1 MLKIFQLAKI
11 FQSLQMSVEL
21 LTDQEMEAL
30 LKPVSNEEDWRRKQ
44 RQVIRAANQKNEERD
59 KIRKELYVEKKKYED
74 LEDKY
79 TKLLSETDA
88 LKEQKQTTCEHSS
101 SVERLQVETSLLVSE
116 LGLKDEEFFNGAQ
129 DLPTQPNVEQLDEFV
144 KIKIDQNAKL
154 RSEVQS
160 LSGYLITMEKEREKH
175 LNDIQSLKNQLNSVN
190 NDLDAA
196 RGAPRTIWGTQSQ
209 IRTLNDFP
217 ALGGS
222 KPRVTT
228 PSAISTFTGDSSAS
242 SAETMCQLI
251 LSRFDNLEET
261 LRIQGVV
268 VKPKAIPSPKTW
280 ADKAEDDDTDPKP
293 NPDEKLAQ
301 KS

>member
-1 MLKIFQLAKI
+1 
-11 FQSLQMSVEL
+11 MSVEL

-209 IRTLNDFP
+209 IRTLNIH
-217 ALGGS
+217 G
-222 KPRVTT
+222 
-228 PSAISTFTGDSSAS
+228 
-242 SAETMCQLI
+242 
-251 LSRFDNLEET
+251 
-261 LRIQGVV
+261 
-268 VKPKAIPSPKTW
+268 
-280 ADKAEDDDTDPKP
+280 
-293 NPDEKLAQ
+293 
-301 KS
+301 